1 MTDLEFNCLFVIC
14 ILQNEWSVKV
24 KWHFSAFFSLFVP
37 LSIHILIERVLNFAL
52 VDAVS
57 ENCCTVY
64 CSLLLFGFRCSI
76 FGYHV

>member
-1 MTDLEFNCLFVIC
+1 MTDCFVI
-14 ILQNEWSVKV
+14 SVLKNDGLTEM
-24 KWHFSAFFSLFVP
+24 KKHFSAIFSLFVP

-64 CSLLLFGFRCSI
+64 CSLLFFGFRCSI
-76 FGYHV
+76 FGYHF